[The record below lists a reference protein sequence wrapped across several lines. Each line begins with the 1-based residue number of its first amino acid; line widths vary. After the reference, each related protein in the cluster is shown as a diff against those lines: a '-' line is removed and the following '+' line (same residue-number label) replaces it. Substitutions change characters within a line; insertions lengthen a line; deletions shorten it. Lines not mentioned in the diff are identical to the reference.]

1 MPKKPGKINQIVITV
16 TVCLLVFFAAVF
28 SATLIFIY
36 KIMPEKEKYTK
47 YTAGNEV
54 KFLMPL
60 GDDVLVNLADSGI
73 KQRFIKIN
81 FTLVLDSEKTQQE
94 LVKRKSQVRDIV
106 IQTCRVKTSEEL
118 REKEGNNII
127 RNELLTAIN
136 EILPAGKVIDLFF
149 TEFIVT

>member
-1 MPKKPGKINQIVITV
+1 MPEKPRKINQIVITV
-16 TVCLLVFFAAVF
+16 TVCLLIFFAAVF

-60 GDDVLVNLADSGI
+60 GDDVLVNLADSGM
-73 KQRFIKIN
+73 KQRFLKIN

>member
-73 KQRFIKIN
+73 KQRFLKIN

>member
-1 MPKKPGKINQIVITV
+1 MPEKTGKINQIVITV
-16 TVCLLVFFAAVF
+16 TVCLLIFFAAVF

-36 KIMPEKEKYTK
+36 KIMPEKERYTK

-60 GDDVLVNLADSGI
+60 GDDVLVNLADPGM
-73 KQRFIKIN
+73 KQRFLKIN

-94 LVKRKSQVRDIV
+94 LVNRKSQVRDIV
-106 IQTCRVKTSEEL
+106 IQICRVKTSEEL